1 MAKSLFL
8 IDIVA
13 ALGEF
18 VGTTMFLF
26 FAFTGTAVAKIP
38 AVEGSSDI
46 SIPAQT
52 YIALCFGFSLMVNVW
67 VFYRVSG
74 GLFNP
79 AVSDD
84 LITLITSTGTR
95 HAESLAVADRLI
107 YLSSLGYP
115 CARTHPRHHTSTQCI
130 RTCCPVARWYCRSRL
145 EHSLISYAH

>member
-1 MAKSLFL
+1 MQTSRIVRKAQVLWVAPRARLTELST

-26 FAFTGTAVAKIP
+26 FAFTGTAVATIAP
-38 AVEGSSDI
+38 GDGSTGFDI
-46 SIPAQT
+46 SVQT

-79 AVSDD
+79 AVSIHVD
-84 LITLITSTGTR
+84 I
-95 HAESLAVADRLI
+95 
-107 YLSSLGYP
+107 SSH
-115 CARTHPRHHTSTQCI
+115 CPRVEVSVSIDIH
-130 RTCCPVARWYCRSRL
+130 
-145 EHSLISYAH
+145 

>member
-1 MAKSLFL
+1 MRSNRALEISFEAGNRLVNIGEAVSDGHFPLKIQYITKAWSL

-38 AVEGSSDI
+38 AGAGSSGLDI
-46 SIPAQT
+46 SAQT

-67 VFYRVSG
+67 IFYRVSG

-79 AVSDD
+79 AVSVY
-84 LITLITSTGTR
+84 LMTLIAQPGSG
-95 HAESLAVADRLI
+95 HVELLAGADIL
-107 YLSSLGYP
+107 
-115 CARTHPRHHTSTQCI
+115 
-130 RTCCPVARWYCRSRL
+130 
-145 EHSLISYAH
+145 